1 MKQMLLMVMVA
12 GVLAMGGCA
21 TKPMTPQERELQM
34 AQNSCRMQAAEMIG
48 PGFGWD
54 LEDQRSS
61 YFEWCM
67 ENMGYTKA
75 ELRKMWY

>member
-1 MKQMLLMVMVA
+1 MKHILMLLMAV
-12 GVLAMGGCA
+12 GVLAMAGCA
-21 TKPMTPQERELQM
+21 TKPMTPQEREFQT

-54 LEDQRSS
+54 LEGQRSS

-75 ELRKMWY
+75 DLSKIWY

>member
-1 MKQMLLMVMVA
+1 MRWILLVTVLLMMA
-12 GVLAMGGCA
+12 GCA

-34 AQNSCRMQAAEMIG
+34 AQSSCMAQAAEMVGG

-54 LEDQRSS
+54 VENQRSS

-75 ELRKMWY
+75 DLRKLWY